1 MIEMEKYEEVL
12 SSGLLL
18 DHYFLLCRLKNKKTI
33 LSTKRVKGFI
43 NLLNKKGY
51 LDGEDLTEKA
61 IDLIQNCGDDL
72 EEKVEN
78 ETRSISEFS
87 TSLYSDCQ
95 NLLFELVGKKQMIAK
110 MAGQRKGYSF
120 LPNEVDFNKR
130 LQKVIRLYKLEDL
143 DKIKKTILNHIKKCN
158 EEGHWFPIM
167 HYYII
172 KDSYSQLVTD
182 YNNDDEEITNVVS
195 SQKFV

>member
-1 MIEMEKYEEVL
+1 MEKYEEVL

-61 IDLIQNCGDDL
+61 MDLIQNCGDDL

-95 NLLFELVGKKQMIAK
+95 NLLFELVGKKPMI
-110 MAGQRKGYSF
+110 S
-120 LPNEVDFNKR
+120 
-130 LQKVIRLYKLEDL
+130 
-143 DKIKKTILNHIKKCN
+143 
-158 EEGHWFPIM
+158 
-167 HYYII
+167 
-172 KDSYSQLVTD
+172 
-182 YNNDDEEITNVVS
+182 
-195 SQKFV
+195 